1 MLDALKFA
9 GAAVLVLGYLIL
21 LGELDERDSRILAM
35 ENALSLCMPPE
46 EGKIMH
52 LTKTREGGWE
62 CSYSGW
68 REGNW
73 NLTQGV
79 RL

>member
-35 ENALSLCMPPE
+35 ENALSLCVPPE
-46 EGKIMH
+46 EGEIMH

-68 REGNW
+68 KNGQW